1 MGKMP
6 PDNIDPARAS
16 RGEVDGENNL
26 LAIRLVD
33 GVITGVV
40 AFSTFSY
47 PCDCSLLNVLLFQSA

>member
-6 PDNIDPARAS
+6 PDNIDPARAL

-40 AFSTFSY
+40 ALSA
-47 PCDCSLLNVLLFQSA
+47 VLLFQ